1 MLVHGMIVQGRSG
14 DKHFGAAAV
23 GYPQDNDLESC
34 RDHGKSVA
42 ELASKLKK

>member
-1 MLVHGMIVQGRSG
+1 MLVHGMIAQGRSG

-23 GYPQDNDLESC
+23 GSPQDSDLESC
-34 RDHGKSVA
+34 RDLGKRVA